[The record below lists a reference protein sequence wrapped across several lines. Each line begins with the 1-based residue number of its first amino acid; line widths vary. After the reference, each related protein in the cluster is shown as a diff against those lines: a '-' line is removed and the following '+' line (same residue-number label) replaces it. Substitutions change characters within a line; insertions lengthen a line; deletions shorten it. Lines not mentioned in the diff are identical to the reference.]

1 MGEKR
6 ARPARD
12 HFSEE
17 DWLDFARAQ
26 SGETGTALERH
37 LATGCASCVA
47 TLRFWQSVLS
57 LAGREATY
65 TPPDAAVRQ
74 ARARFAFERPKGLV
88 ARAAETAALV
98 FDSFR
103 QPLAAGVRAA
113 GPSPRQMLYKAGSY
127 VVRLR
132 VEPANAS
139 ERLSIVGQIVDDAD
153 PARKLSDLAVLVL
166 SGKETVDRTLTNH
179 LGEFALDPEP
189 ADNLRL
195 SVGVPDCSPL
205 TVPLLVRSRAS
216 RADARVLGGPG
227 RKTARTRRQSKST
240 TPSR

>member
-1 MGEKR
+1 MGERKP
-6 ARPARD
+6 RPGRD

-37 LATGCASCVA
+37 LASACASCAA
-47 TLRFWQSVLS
+47 TLQFWQSVLS
-57 LAGREATY
+57 LAGREADY
-65 TPPDAAVRQ
+65 APPDAAVRQ
-74 ARARFAFERPKGLV
+74 ARAQFAFARPKGLL

-132 VEPANAS
+132 VEPANGS
-139 ERLSIVGQIVDDAD
+139 ERLSIVGQVVDDAD
-153 PARKLSDLAVLVL
+153 PGRTLRDLAVLVL
-166 SGKETVDRTLTNH
+166 SGKQTVDWTLTNQ

-189 ADNLRL
+189 ADNLQL
-195 SVGVPDCSPL
+195 SVGLPDRSPV
-205 TVPLLVRSRAS
+205 TVPLLVRSRGS
-216 RADARVLGGPG
+216 RAGARVLGGPG
-227 RKTARTRRQSKST
+227 AKTATTRRQS
-240 TPSR
+240 

>member
-1 MGEKR
+1 MGER
-6 ARPARD
+6 EPRPGRD

-37 LATGCASCVA
+37 LATGCASCAA
-47 TLRFWQSVLS
+47 TLRFWHSVLS
-57 LAGREATY
+57 VAGREAAY
-65 TPPDAAVRQ
+65 APPDAAVRQ
-74 ARARFAFERPKGLV
+74 VRARFAFAPPKSLL
-88 ARAAETAALV
+88 ARAAEAATLM
-98 FDSFR
+98 FDSFQ

-132 VEPANAS
+132 VEPADGS
-139 ERLSIVGQIVDDAD
+139 ERLSIVGQVVDDAD
-153 PARKLSDLAVLVL
+153 PARMLGDLAVLVL
-166 SGKETVDRTLTNH
+166 SGKQTVDRTLTNH

-195 SVGVPDCSPL
+195 SVGVPDGGPL

-216 RADARVLGGPG
+216 RAGARVLGGPG
-227 RKTARTRRQSKST
+227 RKTATTRRQSKST